1 MDSLMTFEL
10 KQGLEREFSINLA
23 SEELRAMSF
32 QSLHALSDPGDER
45 ASLIVPK
52 AAMDIRDIFYLKA
65 TLINDE
71 DVRLN
76 IVYRLISKSSATSFD
91 ERLLIL
97 PGVDGDTSLVWH
109 LVCK

>member
-1 MDSLMTFEL
+1 
-10 KQGLEREFSINLA
+10 
-23 SEELRAMSF
+23 MSF

-45 ASLIVPK
+45 ARLIVPK